1 MRKKWKT
8 MFQQELKEDAKRIM
22 EEVNRDPNLKDVE
35 APEEIHTKLMQQIR
49 EYEDAKNPV
58 DERLTVEE
66 RELIRLG
73 MVYKRTR
80 RWTRYVVIVAAVTTM
95 LAVGITS
102 VGGPKKVIEVVREM
116 VSERERMKVN
126 IDKDRI
132 DEQKVKGEYEAY
144 LKIEETFESKVIS
157 LRNLPKGMKFVES
170 NVDEEIQNAQLY
182 YEGGKDKIVMYNILF
197 NYRSTSIGVDVEDEL
212 IQEYVIDVEGHNI
225 LIKQYKVQEGTEL
238 RWRAEFEHQ
247 KVYYFIVM
255 NGLNQQEVEKIVKN
269 LHFY

>member
-1 MRKKWKT
+1 MRKKWKA

-35 APEEIHTKLMQQIR
+35 APQEIHTKLMQQIR

-80 RWTRYVVIVAAVTTM
+80 RWTRYVVIAAAVVTM

-144 LKIEETFESKVIS
+144 LKIEETFKTKSVS
-157 LRNLPKGMKFVES
+157 LF
-170 NVDEEIQNAQLY
+170 
-182 YEGGKDKIVMYNILF
+182 F
-197 NYRSTSIGVDVEDEL
+197 T
-212 IQEYVIDVEGHNI
+212 
-225 LIKQYKVQEGTEL
+225 
-238 RWRAEFEHQ
+238 
-247 KVYYFIVM
+247 
-255 NGLNQQEVEKIVKN
+255 
-269 LHFY
+269 

>member
-1 MRKKWKT
+1 MRKKWKA

-80 RWTRYVVIVAAVTTM
+80 RWTRYVVIAAAVVTM

-144 LKIEETFESKVIS
+144 LKIEETFKSKSVS
-157 LRNLPKGMKFVES
+157 MYYLPKELHFSECDI
-170 NVDEEIQNAQLY
+170 DEKLQKARLN
-182 YEGGKDKIVMYNILF
+182 YEGENNQTLTYHIPF
-197 NYRSTSIGVDVEDEL
+197 QYRATVAGVDVEDEL
-212 IQEYVIDVEGHNI
+212 VREYVINVEDYEI
-225 LIKQYKVQEGTEL
+225 LIKQYEVVNDNDS
-238 RWRAEFEHQ
+238 RWRAEIEHQ
-247 KVYYFIVM
+247 KVHYFIEI
-255 NGLNQQEVEKIVKN
+255 NGLKQQEVEKIVKN

>member
-1 MRKKWKT
+1 
-8 MFQQELKEDAKRIM
+8 MFQQELKEDANRIM
-22 EEVNRDPNLKDVE
+22 EEVNSDPNLKDVE

-80 RWTRYVVIVAAVTTM
+80 RWTRYVVIAAAVVTM

-102 VGGPKKVIEVVREM
+102 VGGPKKVIEVVRQV
-116 VSERERMKVN
+116 VSERDWLKVN
-126 IDKDRI
+126 VDKERIDKGQMGN
-132 DEQKVKGEYEAY
+132 EHEAY
-144 LKIEETFESKVIS
+144 LEIEETFKTSTVFPAYK
-157 LRNLPKGMKFVES
+157 PDKMKFVES

-182 YEGGKDKIVMYNILF
+182 YNAGKDKIFMYNILF

-225 LIKQYKVQEGTEL
+225 LIKQYKVEEGTEL

-247 KVYYFIVM
+247 KVYYFMVM

>member
-1 MRKKWKT
+1 MRKKWKA

-80 RWTRYVVIVAAVTTM
+80 RWTRYVVIAAAVVTM

-102 VGGPKKVIEVVREM
+102 VGGPKKIIRVVRDF
-116 VSERERMKVN
+116 VNSRERTNVD
-126 IDKDRI
+126 IDKERI
-132 DEQKVKGEYEAY
+132 DEEQVKGEYEAY
-144 LKIEETFESKVIS
+144 LEIENTFGSEAVGM
-157 LRNLPKGMKFVES
+157 LYLPNGLDFVECDI
-170 NVDEEIQNAQLY
+170 NQELQKARLN
-182 YEGGKDKIVMYNILF
+182 YESDKNQVLMYNIWF
-197 NYRSTSIGVDVEDEL
+197 NYRATSTGVDVEDEL
-212 IQEYVIDVEGHNI
+212 IQEYTMEVDGHEI
-225 LIKQYKVQEGTEL
+225 LVKQYEVEDGRDS

-247 KVYYFIVM
+247 KVHYFIVI

>member
-1 MRKKWKT
+1 MRKKWKA

-22 EEVNRDPNLKDVE
+22 EEVNRDPNLKNVE

-80 RWTRYVVIVAAVTTM
+80 RWTRYVVIAAAVTTM

-102 VGGPKKVIEVVREM
+102 VGGPKKVIRVVRDF
-116 VSERERMKVN
+116 VN
-126 IDKDRI
+126 SRDWMQIDTDKERI
-132 DEQKVKGEYEAY
+132 DEGQIGKEHEAY
-144 LKIEETFESKVIS
+144 LEIEEIFESKLVLMKS
-157 LRNLPKGMKFVES
+157 LPRDLKFSE
-170 NVDEEIQNAQLY
+170 NIVDEKMQRAKVY
-182 YEGGKDKIVMYNILF
+182 YEGEKNRVLMYNIWF
-197 NYRSTSIGVDVEDEL
+197 NYRSTSTGVDVEDEL
-212 IQEYVIDVEGHNI
+212 IQKYTMKVDGHEI
-225 LIKQYKVQEGTEL
+225 LIKQYEVEDGSDS

-247 KVYYFIVM
+247 KVHYFIVI